1 MTGSAPKTPDAIVD
15 TILAHP
21 QSKFED
27 TTADGSPAAW
37 GISVE
42 QIMSDK
48 ELRLDAAHFDPASER
63 RLSSLK
69 AAGVPFRLLG
79 DITANVFMPPR
90 QSRNYIEDPELGVPF
105 LHGRQITSFRPDG
118 LQTISRHSRNFDRF
132 VIKDGWILLT
142 RSGTVGKVAICPNEW
157 DGWAAS
163 DHIFRIVPDAEKCPP
178 GYLYCCLVS
187 DIAQMQLSAQA
198 YGGQIDELT
207 EDHIRNLQIPILDKT
222 IIDEIDQKVTQAKKA
237 REKAAALLDYAS
249 ASFSKGFLDYG

>member
-1 MTGSAPKTPDAIVD
+1 MIAASATSVLDSIVD
-15 TILAHP
+15 TDSPCGA
-21 QSKFED
+21 
-27 TTADGSPAAW
+27 PAAW
-37 GISVE
+37 GVSIE
-42 QIMSDK
+42 RIMSGG
-48 ELRLDAAHFDPASER
+48 ELRLDAAYFD
-63 RLSSLK
+63 L
-69 AAGVPFRLLG
+69 VPQRLLFG
-79 DITANVFMPPR
+79 MKSAGMLFRPLGEIVANVFMPPR
-90 QSRNYIEDPELGVPF
+90 QRRNYIEDKELGVPF

-118 LQTISRHSRNFDRF
+118 LKTISRNSRNFDHF

-187 DIAQMQLSAQA
+187 DVAQMQLSAQA

-222 IIDEIDQKVTQAKKA
+222 IIDEIDQKVMQAKKA
-237 REKAAALLDYAS
+237 REKAAALLDCALTS
-249 ASFSKGFLDYG
+249 LSKGFPDYG